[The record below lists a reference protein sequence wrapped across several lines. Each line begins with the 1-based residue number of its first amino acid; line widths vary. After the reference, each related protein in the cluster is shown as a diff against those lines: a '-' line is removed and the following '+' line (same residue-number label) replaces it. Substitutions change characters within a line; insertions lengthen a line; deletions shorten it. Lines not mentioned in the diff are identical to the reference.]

1 MKKNSILQKIR
12 GSEDRY
18 EVSPTLKLLFSAE
31 GIAAL
36 TQQYQALADAPEVR
50 HAVAPEAGEDTEE

>member
-31 GIAAL
+31 AIAAL
-36 TQQYQALADAPEVR
+36 TQQYRALAEGSETPT
-50 HAVAPEAGEDTEE
+50 APEAEEGTDE